1 MNKRF
6 TAWLSTVAIIFAHAF
21 LFLGAPVTL
30 RVDASTATT
39 YTMTFNAKGNYVRT
53 QDAYLPDL
61 TLTDFGLN
69 SPQDI
74 YIDKQDILYIAD
86 TGNKRIVRY
95 NIRTGVTLAP
105 VTHIDMTNPKGVF
118 VTDDSIYVASG
129 SNGKVLRFDKNGL
142 LIESFGRP
150 TSPSFGTAVF
160 NPSKIAV
167 DNRGNMYIQGDGVA
181 DGIIQLASTGE
192 FLGYFTSNKVQL
204 SLTQQFLQLIF
215 TEEQF
220 NSIANRDPTM
230 FSSVFIDDQST
241 IYTSTMNTR
250 NDAIKKHNTAGG
262 NIFQGRILSTEDMRD
277 VTVDEQGIIYGAS
290 DLGYIFIYTPD
301 GDFIFHFGAN
311 SYDGAASNANISGIF
326 RSLAAI
332 AIDSRGYI
340 WAADDDANSPFIQSF
355 RPTDYATQIY
365 NALTLYQNRDYE
377 GAISIWQEVLRLNQM
392 SVIAHNSIGKNYLQ
406 SQDYEKAMEHFE
418 LAGNRPQYSEAY
430 WEVRNVW
437 IQGAVGPIIIGLL
450 LWSLLSFVYKRIRHW
465 KPLAT
470 LVEKVQSAIKM
481 PNWVADLAFAGYV
494 ARHPQDGFYELKKGR
509 KGTLMSIA
517 ILFGF
522 TFFAYLYH
530 LIGNDFIFQRV
541 YPEELDF
548 TAITVGFF
556 AIATIFIVGNYLDT
570 SIHDGEG
577 SIRQIAS
584 MVAYSLVPYA
594 ISAIVATIMSY
605 GLTYNETFIIDFVEL
620 LGLGWTLILLFVG
633 ISEIH
638 NYSIKQTI
646 TSIIIT
652 TVFVLIGLV
661 VTILLMMVW
670 TQVYSF
676 FEVILKEVWRNVT
689 R

>member
-1 MNKRF
+1 MNKKL
-6 TAWLSTVAIIFAHAF
+6 TAWLGTIAIVAAHA
-21 LFLGAPVTL
+21 LFFITAPQAL
-30 RVDASTATT
+30 SAEASTATT

-53 QDAYLPDL
+53 QDAYLPAQ
-61 TLTDFGLN
+61 TLTDLGLN
-69 SPQDI
+69 TPQDI
-74 YIDKQDILYIAD
+74 FIDKNDILYIAD

-95 NIRTGVTLAP
+95 DIPTGVTLP
-105 VTHIDMTNPKGVF
+105 VITHADMANPKGIF
-118 VTDDSIYVASG
+118 VTDDSIYIASG
-129 SNGKVLRFDKNGL
+129 SNGKVIRFDLNGTF
-142 LIESFGRP
+142 IESFGRP

-167 DNRGNMYIQGDGVA
+167 DNRGNMYIQGDGIS
-181 DGIIQLASTGE
+181 DGIIQLASNGE

-204 SLTQQFLQLIF
+204 SLSQQFLQLIF
-215 TEEQF
+215 SEEQF
-220 NSIANRDPTM
+220 DSIANRDPTM

-241 IYTSTMNTR
+241 IYTTTMNTR

-262 NIFQGRILSTEDMRD
+262 NIFQGRILSTDDMRD
-277 VTVDEQGIIYGAS
+277 VTVDSQGIIYGAS
-290 DLGYIFIYTPD
+290 DMGYIFIYTPD

-311 SYDGAASNANISGIF
+311 SYDGDASNANISGIF
-326 RSLAAI
+326 RSLAAV
-332 AIDSRGYI
+332 AVDSRGYI
-340 WAADDDANSPFIQSF
+340 WAADDDANSPFIQGF
-355 RPTDYATQIY
+355 KPTDYSTQIY
-365 NALTLYQNRDYE
+365 NALTLYQNRDYA

-406 SQDYEKAMEHFE
+406 SQNYEKAMEHFE

-437 IQGAVGPIIIGLL
+437 IQGAVGPIIFAIVI
-450 LWSLLSFVYKRIRHW
+450 WTILSFVYKRIRH
-465 KPLAT
+465 LAPIVA
-470 LVEKVQSAIKM
+470 LREKVSKLLKM
-481 PNWVADLAFAGYV
+481 PEWVADLAYAGYV
-494 ARHPQDGFYELKKGR
+494 ARHPQDGFYELKRGR
-509 KGTLMSIA
+509 KGTLLSIA
-517 ILFGF
+517 ILFGL
-522 TFFAYLYH
+522 TFFAYLFN

-556 AIATIFIVGNYLDT
+556 AIASIFIVGNYLDT

-577 SIRQIAS
+577 TIRQIAS

-594 ISAIVATIMSY
+594 ISAVLATILSY
-605 GLTYNETFIIDFVEL
+605 GLTFNEVFILEFIEL
-620 LGLGWTLILLFVG
+620 IGLLWSGVLIFVG

-638 NYSIKQTI
+638 NYTIKQTVV
-646 TSIIIT
+646 SLMIT